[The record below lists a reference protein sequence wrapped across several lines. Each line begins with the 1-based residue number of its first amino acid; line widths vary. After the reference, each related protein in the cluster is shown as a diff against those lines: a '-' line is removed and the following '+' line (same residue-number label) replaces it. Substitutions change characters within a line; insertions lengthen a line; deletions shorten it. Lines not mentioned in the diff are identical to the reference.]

1 MKAKTAVGEE
11 RVSWKQAGTG
21 NGRWAGL
28 LVANFRDEADW
39 DNGRCLTRLIGL
51 AGNVVAEV
59 KWSSRVTA
67 AHQTSLV
74 YNDLRALK
82 ARRELTP
89 EDVVR
94 VFQTYAC

>member
-1 MKAKTAVGEE
+1 MDATSEGQ
-11 RVSWKQAGTG
+11 VSYRQAGTG

-39 DNGRCLTRLIGL
+39 NNGKCLTKLVDL
-51 AGNVVAEV
+51 EGNVVATIN
-59 KWSSRVTA
+59 WSSRAVA
-67 AHQTSLV
+67 AHQMSLV

-89 EDVVR
+89 ADVVR
-94 VFQTYAC
+94 TFNMYAC